1 MQDWLARREESISL
15 SVDLTLCDP
24 IHCSQPGFSVHRI
37 LQARIWDW
45 VAMPFSRHPPDP
57 GIQPRSP
64 ALQADSLPSEPPGKL
79 PSMVSCG
86 KRASAPDL
94 PGQWTLRFRKEFW
107 YSGSGHVQVTFQSV
121 GFVERKKLW
130 FRILEINVFF
140 SEHAWAMW
148 FARLFWDLYK
158 TIGILL

>member
-1 MQDWLARREESISL
+1 
-15 SVDLTLCDP
+15 
-24 IHCSQPGFSVHRI
+24 
-37 LQARIWDW
+37 
-45 VAMPFSRHPPDP
+45 MPFSRHPPDP

-64 ALQADSLPSEPPGKL
+64 ALQADSLPSEPPGKR

-121 GFVERKKLW
+121 GFVAGKKLW
-130 FRILEINVFF
+130 FRILEIKIFF

-148 FARLFWDLYK
+148 FVRLFCGLYK